1 MKELSM
7 LEYAYLLYI
16 SEGFNCDEAA
26 RMAITLIQNIDEF
39 QSTLTEATK

>member
-16 SEGFNCDEAA
+16 SEGFNCTQAA
-26 RMAITLIQNIDEF
+26 QMAIKLIENLDEF
-39 QSTLTEATK
+39 QPTHSEATK